1 MEEFLEREG
10 GKDGRLPIPEATKEI
25 VLNAASHCEKKE
37 KSKSPVLIRRV
48 YICISMLLESHC
60 CSPIDI

>member
-37 KSKSPVLIRRV
+37 KSKAPLLIWRV
-48 YICISMLLESHC
+48 NICLSMHASGVSLLFSH
-60 CSPIDI
+60 